1 MAELRFTKEGIPIYD
16 GSSELYI
23 PYRRAALNYV
33 ETLEWRK
40 RSLAGPRLLTA
51 LEGPARVATQHQ
63 EPGWISHER
72 GAQQLLDFLKGRVQ
86 APTLAEAGKT
96 ISKFF
101 YQVKRRRGESMNA
114 WIVRHDEALYE
125 ARRTL
130 AEAIQEYGP
139 EYSTGKP
146 STVRSEGRRSTTPS
160 VIGSGSRRDASPRGA
175 SDFFDEHGRL
185 REDDPSEEAEHTEE
199 QQSEWQ
205 DPWWQQQSWWSW
217 NESHHQGNWQW
228 NQWRDD
234 REWRQQSAEKNTSL
248 RYDVSARA
256 SEEADKF
263 LPDFAAAWMLLQRS
277 GLDGAERA
285 TMIASLKNQFST
297 RQVKEALRLNWTEE
311 DLKRRD
317 QNKSSAMIAEETED
331 AVLHDEEHGDDA
343 PEWFDEDEKEAYSY
357 LTAEAEQALQAIHQH
372 RRTLREAREKQSMMR
387 KSRHFFPIRKE
398 STTRWKSESEEK
410 CYKCGGKHRTSA
422 CPQKEGHEKNKG
434 AQGVHFTF
442 VTSPEVVNE
451 PGATALT
458 SESEGGDG
466 HVLSMQHIV
475 DAGKAI
481 IDGGATSS
489 VGSVDAMEQIRK
501 INQRKGIST
510 EVDLKFDEAPSFRFG
525 NNGRTTCLSTA
536 QLNIPLAQQHG
547 KMKIHVH
554 EIPQQPILL
563 SIQALRTMG
572 AVIDFERDE
581 CIFRNID
588 PSRVVKL
595 ERAASGHQVFP
606 LTEDV
611 YSGSSRRVEPFVS
624 LQSDAVE

>member
-1 MAELRFTKEGIPIYD
+1 MAELRFTKDGVPIYD

-139 EYSTGKP
+139 EYSTAKP
-146 STVRSEGRRSTTPS
+146 STNRSEGRRSTTPS
-160 VIGSGSRRDASPRGA
+160 VIGGSSRREASPRGSA
-175 SDFFDEHGRL
+175 ELFDDYGRL
-185 REDDPSEEAEHTEE
+185 QEDEPSEAVDHEE

-205 DPWWQQQSWWSW
+205 DPWWQHQGWWSW
-217 NESHHQGNWQW
+217 HDHQDHNSWNWG
-228 NQWRDD
+228 QWRDD
-234 REWRQQSAEKNTSL
+234 REWRQQTADKNTSM

-263 LPDFAAAWMLLQRS
+263 LPDFVVAWMLLQRS

-285 TMIASLKNQFST
+285 TIVASLKNQFST
-297 RQVKEALRLNWTEE
+297 SRIKEALRLNWTEE

-317 QNKSSAMIAEETED
+317 QSKSTAMIAEETED
-331 AVLHDEEHGDDA
+331 AMLHGEEPDDDT
-343 PEWFDEDEKEAYSY
+343 PEWFDEEEKEAYSY
-357 LTAEAEQALQAIHQH
+357 LTAEAEHALQAIQQH

-398 STTRWKSESEEK
+398 STTRWKSETEEK

-422 CPQKEGHEKNKG
+422 CPQKDGQDKNKG

-442 VTSPEVVNE
+442 VASPEVVIE
-451 PGATALT
+451 PEAVVLSSGV
-458 SESEGGDG
+458 EEEDG
-466 HVLSMQHIV
+466 RVLSMQHIV
-475 DAGKAI
+475 ETGKAI

-501 INQRKGIST
+501 INQRKGNST
-510 EVDLKFDEAPSFRFG
+510 EVDLEFNEAPSFRFG

-536 QLNIPLAQQHG
+536 QLNIPLAQQQG

-554 EIPQQPILL
+554 EIPQQPILM
-563 SIQALRTMG
+563 SIQALRRMG

-588 PSRVVKL
+588 PSRVVRL

-611 YSGSSRRVEPFVS
+611 YRESTRRANPFVS
-624 LQSDAVE
+624 LHSNAVE